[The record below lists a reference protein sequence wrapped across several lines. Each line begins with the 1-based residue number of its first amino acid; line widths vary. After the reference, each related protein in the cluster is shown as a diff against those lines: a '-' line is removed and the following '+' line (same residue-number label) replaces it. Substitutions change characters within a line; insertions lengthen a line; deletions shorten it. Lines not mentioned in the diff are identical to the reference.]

1 MGTSRRTLKAEQPLA
16 SWLAL
21 LDHLM
26 EMSDGIN
33 DPAYADDQALVKSLM
48 RLAAVRIDELSG
60 ANSQPTPKKREGG
73 QYRQLRNG

>member
-1 MGTSRRTLKAEQPLA
+1 
-16 SWLAL
+16 
-21 LDHLM
+21 M